1 MISRSKQSRWLFPLL
16 LLAPLVGCES
26 RSRDTPS
33 DRPQQDRD
41 TVYTRTQTSPRSG
54 GQGGADSSS
63 PTPAEGGAVS
73 GRGSEGSATTPGPGS
88 QRRDSADLGRSVQR
102 DNPQGAMGTPPT
114 EQKGSSATN
123 PQAGTGPTGSNPP
136 TGSQG
141 AMGTHPQTGSQ
152 GAMGTHPQTGSQGA
166 TGTQTGSKGAKDD
179 KPPTGTQGSKGTT
192 KTEPETHKG
201 NPPATGEMGD
211 RAR

>member
-16 LLAPLVGCES
+16 LLAPLAGCES

-41 TVYTRTQTSPRSG
+41 TVYTRTQTSPRPG

-73 GRGSEGSATTPGPGS
+73 GRGSPGS
-88 QRRDSADLGRSVQR
+88 QGSAATPSSGSQRHDSADLGHSVQR
-102 DNPQGAMGTPPT
+102 DNPQGAMGSPPT
-114 EQKGSSATN
+114 EQKGSSATH

-141 AMGTHPQTGSQ
+141 AMGTQTGSQ
-152 GAMGTHPQTGSQGA
+152 GATGTQTGSQGA

-179 KPPTGTQGSKGTT
+179 KPQTGSQGSKGTT
-192 KTEPETHKG
+192 KTEPETHRG